1 MTGVGRSYTYC
12 VFGSGPPFASGRFF
26 ASIRSADAVGTL
38 FDPALPCPLPV
49 MRHAAA
55 GSLSNFRMRSL
66 DLLSC
71 SAVPRT
77 VIAEMP
83 EVGTKYRLPRVRRYG
98 SMMSAACCG
107 ERHESG
113 IVSVSNVDVPGPLL
127 RIAGRTSVA
136 ALNQIVTKS
145 AAPLII
151 TTTRPTRRRCA
162 VVTAVSARV
171 IGLLIG
177 GRLLSTLAAL
187 YSLSRRSVV
196 RREQSG
202 QVAQC
207 CITAESPDISLSEPV
222 ASSERHSS
230 QVIGTARGSSGV
242 LRAGSLE

>member
-1 MTGVGRSYTYC
+1 
-12 VFGSGPPFASGRFF
+12 
-26 ASIRSADAVGTL
+26 
-38 FDPALPCPLPV
+38 
-49 MRHAAA
+49 
-55 GSLSNFRMRSL
+55 
-66 DLLSC
+66 
-71 SAVPRT
+71 
-77 VIAEMP
+77 
-83 EVGTKYRLPRVRRYG
+83 
-98 SMMSAACCG
+98 MMSAACFG

-113 IVSVSNVDVPGPLL
+113 IVSV
-127 RIAGRTSVA
+127 RSVA
-136 ALNQIVTKS
+136 MTLSLCLIVGKIVTAAAIQIVITS

-162 VVTAVSARV
+162 VVTAASARV

-207 CITAESPDISLSEPV
+207 CITVESPDISLSEPV

-230 QVIGTARGSSGV
+230 QVIGSAHGNSG
-242 LRAGSLE
+242 G